1 MIDLTAEVQGL
12 IHAAIE
18 RERQARQA
26 EVEALRELVRTLT
39 DKVEVLDEDRR
50 SRLRRAML
58 VPGRDSE

>member
-50 SRLRRAML
+50 GRLRRAMM